1 MDLEQLSKLNE
12 LKNTGVISQEEFEQ
26 TKAKILAGENFS
38 SGNVSATATT
48 GPQTIIY
55 NTNTQAAPEA
65 ATVYGGKSR
74 IAYILLAW
82 FLGFFGI
89 HNFYAGYNG
98 RGTIQLL
105 ITILIGWTIVP
116 LGILCIWILIEM
128 CTVDR
133 DAYNYPMR

>member
-12 LKNTGVISQEEFEQ
+12 LKNAGVISQEEFEQ
-26 TKAKILAGENFS
+26 TKAKILSNDNFS
-38 SGNVSATATT
+38 SGNVTATAAT

-55 NTNTQAAPEA
+55 NTNTQAVPEA
-65 ATVYGGKSR
+65 SAVYGGKSR
-74 IAYILLAW
+74 IVYILLAW

-98 RGTIQLL
+98 RGISQLL